1 MGMMTVGKAAAEVGV
16 SRKTIRLWE
25 AKGLVQEAARTP
37 AGYRLFTD
45 TDLTRLQFIQQ
56 AKSLGFTLS
65 EIGEILF
72 LQGVGETPCGRVS
85 HLIERRIVK
94 IDRMID
100 ELRQLRY
107 TLTSAQE
114 MEDVKCSDQ
123 SAPLV
128 CSIIE
133 RFRTNRERV

>member
-1 MGMMTVGKAAAEVGV
+1 MGMVTVGKAAAEVGV
-16 SRKTIRLWE
+16 SSKTIRLWE
-25 AKGLVQEAARTP
+25 ARGLVPEVARTLT
-37 AGYRLFTD
+37 GYRLFTEN
-45 TDLTRLQFIQQ
+45 DLARLQFIRQ
-56 AKSLGFTLS
+56 AKNLGLTLS

-85 HLIERRIVK
+85 QLIERRIVK

-133 RFRTNRERV
+133 

>member
-72 LQGVGETPCGRVS
+72 LQGVGETPCGRVAQV
-85 HLIERRIVK
+85 IAQRINEV
-94 IDRMID
+94 DRMISD
-100 ELRQLRY
+100 LRQLRH
-107 TLTSAQE
+107 TLTAARKRAEGACPDRTAS
-114 MEDVKCSDQ
+114 
-123 SAPLV
+123 LV
-128 CSIIE
+128 CPIIE
-133 RFRTNRERV
+133 QQGENP